1 MEAGSA
7 KQHRSRRGVVYGLI
21 AFASLLAFVAAFAVW
36 ANRQLLETDTWVET
50 STELLEDT
58 EIREALANFMVDE
71 LYANVDVQAELQQGL
86 PPQLAPLAGPAAA
99 GLRQL
104 TDTAANEALQRPRV
118 QALWEELNR
127 EAHGK
132 LIEVVEED
140 SGEPVTLDL
149 GQIVTDLGEQ
159 NGIDVAN
166 KVPPDAGQIEV
177 LPADKLSAAQDVI
190 KLLKGVAIVLTLLAL
205 ILFALALYLARGW
218 RREALRAIGF
228 GVLLVGIAVLF
239 VRGLAGNAVVGSLAS
254 SESVEPAVEDTWEI
268 GTSLLAAGGGALL
281 FYGIVILIGS
291 WLAGPGHLA
300 RGARR
305 AITPVLER
313 RPIAYAALALVLLL
327 LFWWSPTPG
336 FERLPTSILII
347 ALMVIGMEALR
358 AQAIKDF
365 PDETWEGATER
376 WGAGARS
383 RLGRGRSG
391 GG

>member
-7 KQHRSRRGVVYGLI
+7 KQDRSRRGPVYTLIVV
-21 AFASLLAFVAAFAVW
+21 ASLLTFLAAFAIW

-71 LYANVDVQAELQQGL
+71 LYANVDIQAELESGL

-118 QALWEELNR
+118 QGLWEELNR
-127 EAHGK
+127 NAHEK

-140 SGEPVTLDL
+140 SAEPVTLDL
-149 GQIVTDLGEQ
+149 GQIVTQLGEQ
-159 NGIDVAN
+159 NGIDVAG

-177 LPADKLSAAQDVI
+177 LPADKLSAAQDVV
-190 KLLKGVAIVLTLLAL
+190 KLLTGVAIVLTLLAL
-205 ILFALALYLARGW
+205 FLFGLALYLARGW
-218 RREALRAIGF
+218 RREALRGVGF
-228 GVLLVGIAVLF
+228 GFLLAGIAAMVA
-239 VRGLAGNAVVGSLAS
+239 RGLAGNMVVESLAS
-254 SESVEPAVEDTWEI
+254 SKSVEPAVENTWEI

-281 FYGIVILIGS
+281 FYGIVILVGS
-291 WLAGPGHLA
+291 WLAGPGAVA
-300 RGARR
+300 RDVRR

-313 RPIAYAALALVLLL
+313 RPIAYAALGLILAL

-336 FERLPTSILII
+336 LERLPTSLLII
-347 ALMVIGMEALR
+347 ALLVVGLEAFR
-358 AQAIKDF
+358 AQAVRDF

-376 WGAGARS
+376 WVARL
-383 RLGRGRSG
+383 RT
-391 GG
+391 